1 MQNKLITLIKQ
12 TEQQRSTYKPLL
24 FRPKIKEEF
33 VKFNNLIE
41 SESNL
46 LVFDELRGQIKELI
60 KLRNPKKNMTKEEME
75 DEINNYVGT
84 NDPDRLGVWAYY
96 PWSNKIVHLLD
107 EAEFVEV
114 RTNRNF
120 YKITPEER
128 DILAQKKVGIIG
140 LSVGQSVSVTMAME
154 RSFGEIR
161 LADFDILEL
170 SNYNRIRTSLSNLGI
185 SKTIAVARE
194 IAEIDPYIKVK
205 CFPDGLHEG
214 NMDRFFCEGGNLD
227 LLIDECDGFD
237 IKILARIKAKELK
250 IPVVMEANDRCM
262 LDVERFDLEPDRP
275 LLHGLIGE
283 LNLETLKSLKTNEQK
298 IPYLLAMIGVETI
311 STRLKSSMLEIEET
325 ITTWPQLAS
334 AVALGGGITA
344 DICRRIFTEDFKSSG
359 RYYVD
364 LEELICD
371 DIKSKPAPIVPEPE
385 HNLPLTKTDLIELSK
400 NIPVNNQ
407 STTIISID
415 KVKELVSSAIL
426 APSGGNNQPWKW
438 LYSENKLYLY
448 LNPPFQNSLLD
459 FDFNASTISLGAAT
473 ENLLLKAKEIGLNIE
488 THLFPN
494 QEDDKLVAIFNFIKE
509 KDEGHQEIEDR
520 YDYLSKYITKRN
532 TNRSL
537 KNTGKIT
544 SEDIKELIKVV
555 ESIPGASLQ
564 MISEE
569 EKLKKLGILMGVA
582 DRLRVTNPKGHA
594 EFVSEIRWSKEES
607 EEKMD
612 GIPVSAIDFTPTELI
627 GYRLAKDWKVVENL
641 IKWNKGKGF
650 EKLSR
655 KMSNASSAFGLI
667 TMPTIS
673 KQDYFNGGRAL
684 QRLWLHAASR
694 NISIQPN
701 TALIFLFSQMFGQNK
716 TLNKDLLSDL
726 NLIRPDFESLF
737 NLNNAQCSEIFLF
750 RIFKTDRTFEISKRK
765 PIDSVLY
772 FN

>member
-1 MQNKLITLIKQ
+1 MQNKLIKLIEQ
-12 TEQQRSTYKPLL
+12 TEKQKANYKPLL
-24 FRPKIKEEF
+24 FRLKIKEEF
-33 VKFNNLIE
+33 IKFNNLIK

-46 LVFDELRGQIKELI
+46 LVFDELRGQVKELI
-60 KLRNPKKNMTKEEME
+60 KLRNPKKNLTAEEME
-75 DEINNYVGT
+75 DEINNYFDKK
-84 NDPDRLGVWAYY
+84 DPDILGVWVYY
-96 PWSNKIVHLLD
+96 PWANKIVHLLD
-107 EAEFVEV
+107 EEEFVEV

-120 YKITPEER
+120 YKITPEEK
-128 DILAQKKVGIIG
+128 DILAQKKIGIIG

-170 SNYNRIRTSLSNLGI
+170 SNYNRIRTPLSNLGVSKAI
-185 SKTIAVARE
+185 SVARE
-194 IAEIDPYIKVK
+194 IAEIDPYINVK
-205 CFPDGLHEG
+205 CFSDGLHEG
-214 NMDRFFCEGGNLD
+214 NMDSFFCEGGKLD

-237 IKILARIKAKELK
+237 IKILARVKAKELK
-250 IPVVMEANDRCM
+250 IPVVMEASDRCM

-283 LNLETLKSLKTNEQK
+283 LNMETLKSLKTNEEK

-334 AVALGGGITA
+334 AVTLGGGITA
-344 DICRRIFTEDFKSSG
+344 DICRRIFTDEFKSSG

-364 LEELICD
+364 LDELICD
-371 DIKSKPAPIVPEPE
+371 DNKAPSKSSEPE
-385 HNLPLTKTDLIELSK
+385 YNTPLTKPDLIELSK
-400 NIPVNNQ
+400 KSLVNSQSAIKVSSNQ
-407 STTIISID
+407 IQ
-415 KVKELVSSAIL
+415 ELVSSAIL
-426 APSGGNNQPWKW
+426 APSGGNSQPWKW
-438 LYSENKLYLY
+438 LFSDNKLYLY
-448 LNPPFQNSLLD
+448 LNPLFQNSLLD
-459 FDFNASTISLGAAT
+459 FDYNASTISLGAAT

-488 THLFPN
+488 TLLFPN
-494 QEDDKLVAIFNFIKE
+494 QEDDKLVAIFNFIKGNG
-509 KDEGHQEIEDR
+509 EGHQEVEGS

-537 KNTGKIT
+537 KNTGNIT
-544 SEDIKELIKVV
+544 SEDIIELTKVV

-564 MISEE
+564 IISEE
-569 EKLKKLGILMGVA
+569 EKLKKLGTIMGVA

-650 EKLSR
+650 EKLSQ
-655 KMSNASSAFGLI
+655 KMTYASSAFGLI
-667 TMPTIS
+667 TMPTTS
-673 KQDYFNGGRAL
+673 REDYFKGGRAL
-684 QRLWLHAASR
+684 QRLWLHATSR

-701 TALIFLFSQMFGQNK
+701 TALIFLFAQMFGQNK
-716 TLNKDLLSDL
+716 TLDKKLLSEL

-737 NLNNAQCSEIFLF
+737 NLNDAQCSEIFLF
-750 RIFKTDRTFEISKRK
+750 RIFKTDMTFEISKRK
-765 PIDSVLY
+765 PIDNVLY

>member
-1 MQNKLITLIKQ
+1 MHNKLNLLIEK
-12 TEQQRSTYKPLL
+12 TENLRATYKPLL
-24 FRPKIKEEF
+24 FRLNREEEF
-33 VKFNNLIE
+33 VKFNDLLK

-46 LVFDELRGQIKELI
+46 LVFDELRGQVKELI
-60 KLRNPKKNMTKEEME
+60 KLRNPKTNLTQAEME
-75 DEINNYVGT
+75 NEINKYFANK
-84 NDPDRLGVWAYY
+84 DSDKLGVWAYY
-96 PWSNKIVHLLD
+96 PWANKIVHLLD
-107 EAEFVEV
+107 EEEFVEV

-120 YKITPEER
+120 YKITPEEK

-140 LSVGQSVSVTMAME
+140 LSVGQSVSMTMAME

-170 SNYNRIRTSLSNLGI
+170 SNYNRIRTPLSNLGVSKAI
-185 SKTIAVARE
+185 SVARE
-194 IAEIDPYIKVK
+194 IAEIDPYLNIK
-205 CFPDGLHEG
+205 CFPEGLNQE
-214 NMDRFFCEGGNLD
+214 NMDKFFCEGGKLD

-237 IKILARIKAKELK
+237 IKILARVKAKELK
-250 IPVVMEANDRCM
+250 IPVVMEASDRCM
-262 LDVERFDLEPDRP
+262 LDVERFDLEPERP
-275 LLHGLIGE
+275 LLHGLVGE
-283 LNLETLKSLKTNEQK
+283 LNLETLKSLKTNEEK

-334 AVALGGGITA
+334 AVTLGGGITA
-344 DICRRIFTEDFKSSG
+344 DICRRIFTDEFKSSG

-371 DIKSKPAPIVPEPE
+371 DKEDHSKLSEPE
-385 HNLPLTKTDLIELSK
+385 HNSPLTKPDLIELSK
-400 NIPVNNQ
+400 TIAVNSQ
-407 STTIISID
+407 PSI
-415 KVKELVSSAIL
+415 KVSSDQIQELVSSAIL

-438 LYSENKLYLY
+438 LFSDNKLYLY

-459 FDFNASTISLGAAT
+459 FDYNASTISLGAAT

-494 QEDDKLVAIFNFIKE
+494 PEDDKLAAIFNFIRE
-509 KDEGHQEIEDR
+509 KNEENQKTEHGFE
-520 YDYLSKYITKRN
+520 YLSKYIDRRN

-537 KNTGKIT
+537 KNTGKI
-544 SEDIKELIKVV
+544 SSKDIIELTKVV

-564 MISEE
+564 IISEE
-569 EKLKKLGILMGVA
+569 EKLIKLGMMMGVA

-607 EEKMD
+607 EDKMD

-655 KMSNASSAFGLI
+655 KLTNASSAFGLI
-667 TMPTIS
+667 TMPSTS
-673 KQDYFNGGRAL
+673 KEDYFKGGRAL
-684 QRLWLHAASR
+684 QRLWLHATSM
-694 NISIQPN
+694 NINIQPN
-701 TALIFLFSQMFGQNK
+701 TALIFLFAQMFGQNK
-716 TLNKDLLSDL
+716 TLNKNLLSEL

-750 RIFKTDRTFEISKRK
+750 RLFKTDMTFEISKRK